1 MGKNKIYLA
10 YHRQDQQEPQKFDTW
25 EECETF
31 YKGKSGMTSKSFSC
45 TIAGSQER
53 DYWYDMLFKNYQVEL
68 AKKQTQP
75 QTQTTAPAEPTKA
88 FYYIVAK
95 VECSINEDTVKASGK
110 ELTNGDIFA
119 QIRAS
124 FPNHI
129 PNTQGDPISLK
140 FENFGIYETLSDY
153 QD

>member
-1 MGKNKIYLA
+1 MGKNKIYIA

-31 YKGKSGMTSKSFSC
+31 YKGKLGMTCKSFSC
-45 TIAGSQER
+45 TIAGREER
-53 DYWYDMLFKNYQVEL
+53 DYCYEILLRHYQSNL
-68 AKKQTQP
+68 SKKQAQA
-75 QTQTTAPAEPTKA
+75 QTKAPAELTKA
-88 FYYIVAK
+88 VYYIVAK
-95 VECSINEDTVKASGK
+95 VECSINENTVKASGK
-110 ELTNGDIFA
+110 ELTNTDIFA

-124 FPNHI
+124 LPNAI

-140 FENFGIYETLSDY
+140 FSNFSIYETLSDY

>member
-10 YHRQDQQEPQKFDTW
+10 YHRQGQQEPQKFETW

-68 AKKQTQP
+68 AKKQAQP
-75 QTQTTAPAEPTKA
+75 PAQTTAPAKLTKKN
-88 FYYIVAK
+88 YYIVVK
-95 VECSINEDTVKASGK
+95 VECSINEDTVKASGQ
-110 ELTNGDIFA
+110 ELTDTDIWF
-119 QIRAS
+119 QINANL
-124 FPNHI
+124 PDAI

-140 FENFGIYETLSDY
+140 FSNFSINKTLSDY

>member
-10 YHRQDQQEPQKFDTW
+10 YHRQDLQEPQKFETW

-53 DYWYDMLFKNYQVEL
+53 DYWYDMLFRNYQIEL
-68 AKKQTQP
+68 AKKQAQP
-75 QTQTTAPAEPTKA
+75 PAATPTEPELTKKN
-88 FYYIVAK
+88 YYVVAK
-95 VECSINEDTVKASGK
+95 VECSINEDTVTVSGK

-119 QIRAS
+119 QIRANL
-124 FPNHI
+124 PNHI
-129 PNTQGDPISLK
+129 PSTQGDPISLK

-153 QD
+153 CD

>member
-1 MGKNKIYLA
+1 MGKNKIYVA
-10 YHRQDQQEPQKFDTW
+10 YHTKDEQEPQKFDSWT
-25 EECETF
+25 ECETF
-31 YKGKSGMTSKSFSC
+31 YKGKSGMTSRSFSC

-53 DYWYDMLFKNYQVEL
+53 DYCYEILLRHYQSNL
-68 AKKQTQP
+68 SKKQTQP
-75 QTQTTAPAEPTKA
+75 QTPAPAEPTKA

-110 ELTNGDIFA
+110 ELTDTDIFA

-124 FPNHI
+124 LPNHI

-140 FENFGIYETLSDY
+140 FENFGIYETLRDY